1 LLSLSFEP
9 LLVDEYGDA
18 ETMVNESLVR
28 AAVIVYFQQ
37 NGEERH
43 KNLKRIREEERN
55 GFFWMDQLVDK
66 LKQYEAHRAQYPTF
80 SSYVP
85 QVGLFYRELAPHAS
99 EDARVFDAR
108 SAHVVSIEPFANH
121 AQDVAPSIE
130 TITIVVDKP
139 LDPSA
144 GFSINLGMDGTDH
157 YPIAGKPTFDAS
169 GLHILLPLHL
179 QPHQTYSFVLTPLA
193 FATPE
198 GYPLSSYKVEFKT
211 K

>member
-1 LLSLSFEP
+1 MQRMA
-9 LLVDEYGDA
+9 YGDA

-37 NGEERH
+37 NGEESR
-43 KNLKRIREEERN
+43 KNLKRIREEQRN

-99 EDARVFDAR
+99 EDARLFGGK
-108 SAHVVSIEPFANH
+108 SAHVVSIEPFAI
-121 AQDVAPSIE
+121 PRSRGTFRR
-130 TITIVVDKP
+130 TITIVVNMP

-144 GFSINLGMDGTDH
+144 GFSINLGME
-157 YPIAGKPTFDAS
+157 PIIAR
-169 GLHILLPLHL
+169 
-179 QPHQTYSFVLTPLA
+179 
-193 FATPE
+193 
-198 GYPLSSYKVEFKT
+198 
-211 K
+211 